1 MIIDFVNYTLYH
13 PGAEASILFHLHEYG
28 LRVPRFFCIPEQYE
42 PEELD
47 AYFAMHFQDVLQYHV
62 WMTATIVVSENKTDR
77 TEWMPNCKA
86 DLPVYTNVKKYA
98 LYRNIERILESRESY
113 RQKIAAAESVSPEQ
127 VQFHIIIQEART
139 FTEFAVLNT
148 IQQDGILNETQIQIG
163 CGWDSELIWNDK
175 PTITMCYHNTDQ
187 LLYYGLPAGTTPPED
202 DFLRKLE
209 KAAQILFT
217 KFDVQMQ
224 ISIFVDPESH
234 HYSP

>member
-113 RQKIAAAESVSPEQ
+113 RQKIAAAESVSPAVSGELPG
-127 VQFHIIIQEART
+127 IPGEAGQPVWEH
-139 FTEFAVLNT
+139 FEVLWNPGG
-148 IQQDGILNETQIQIG
+148 QGDHRFVYKPKPDRDGDPPGRAEKSALSG
-163 CGWDSELIWNDK
+163 ARGGRRHGGV
-175 PTITMCYHNTDQ
+175 PDQ
-187 LLYYGLPAGTTPPED
+187 C
-202 DFLRKLE
+202 
-209 KAAQILFT
+209 
-217 KFDVQMQ
+217 
-224 ISIFVDPESH
+224 H
-234 HYSP
+234 C